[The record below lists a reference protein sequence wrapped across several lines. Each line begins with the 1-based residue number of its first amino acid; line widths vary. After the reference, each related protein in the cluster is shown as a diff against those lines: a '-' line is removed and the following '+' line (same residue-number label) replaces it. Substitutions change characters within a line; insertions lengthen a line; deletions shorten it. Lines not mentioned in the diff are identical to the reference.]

1 MSTASHTLSVLMEDD
16 GPGGWLVTY
25 ADLMTLLLTFFILL
39 FSISS
44 MNLQKFKK
52 ALSSIQVSLGEQTP
66 SIRLLKLIDEE
77 DRPDTLKVSASR
89 DGTAGKK
96 IALEDII
103 GLKSKDIYR
112 DVQQFVEKRRLSGHI
127 AASMEGSK
135 VIIRITGKILFP
147 SGLAELDP
155 QAGPILDDIAEI
167 AQRYPEHHVRIEGHS
182 DNVPISTQQFP
193 SNWEL
198 SAVRAT
204 TVLRYLIDQ
213 GITPHRLTATGYGSL
228 FPLLPNTT
236 ETNRAR
242 NRRVEFVLEKKE
254 EG

>member
-1 MSTASHTLSVLMEDD
+1 VSAPSHALSVFLEDE

-52 ALSSIQVSLGEQTP
+52 ALASIQVSLGEQAP
-66 SIRLLKLIDEE
+66 SVRLLKLIDDE
-77 DRPDTLKVSASR
+77 DRPDTLKVSASG
-89 DGTAGKK
+89 DAAGGKK

-112 DVQQFVEKRRLSGHI
+112 DVRQFVEKRQLSDHI
-127 AASMEGSK
+127 VTAMEGSK

-155 QAGPILDDIAEI
+155 QAGLILDDIAEI
-167 AQRYPEHHVRIEGHS
+167 AQRYPEHDVRIEGHS

-213 GITPHRLTATGYGSL
+213 GVNPHRLTATGYGSL
-228 FPLLPNTT
+228 FPLLPAST